1 MGDRQWQRRH
11 NQPRCAKRQNQHRAR
26 AAFHIYRLP
35 LQGFST
41 LTAPM
46 HPFHHAK
53 SSVRKYGGKVEDYIP
68 IHSWFDE
75 SKSYHA
81 TFRHRALRH
90 HAEGIFMAEQ
100 IFGVTIR
107 NADGKEIPTRFIGEQ
122 HVQEDLGF
130 IPSVSDWLK
139 HIKPKPWM
147 LKANMRSKDVDK
159 N

>member
-1 MGDRQWQRRH
+1 
-11 NQPRCAKRQNQHRAR
+11 
-26 AAFHIYRLP
+26 
-35 LQGFST
+35 
-41 LTAPM
+41 
-46 HPFHHAK
+46 
-53 SSVRKYGGKVEDYIP
+53 
-68 IHSWFDE
+68 
-75 SKSYHA
+75 
-81 TFRHRALRH
+81 
-90 HAEGIFMAEQ
+90 MAEQ